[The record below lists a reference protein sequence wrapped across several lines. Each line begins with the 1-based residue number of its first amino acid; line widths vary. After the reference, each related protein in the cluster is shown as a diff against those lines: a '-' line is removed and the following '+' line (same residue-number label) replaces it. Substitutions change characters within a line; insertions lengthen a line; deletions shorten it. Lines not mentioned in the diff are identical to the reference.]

1 MKELDKSKV
10 YDLSELTNDEL
21 KETAK
26 YMQDNHGWKGQVPHT
41 DLFWHEVSGTWLY
54 NKHDKVNNM
63 VNAKELFYTL
73 ENVQVDCRELTEE
86 QIDNLVN
93 VYESNNIPKYKGSY
107 DREYVKG
114 RCNFIMKNYSGCHW
128 FSDKEIKFTTIT
140 YDKFMELFAPQYEVK
155 MIVEAPKEDKPI
167 QYQIG
172 IDAIGI
178 AEKNMTIDE
187 CLAIAR
193 FNITKYSYR
202 KKNQDLE
209 DFKKVIAYANW
220 AIKLLNKK

>member
-10 YDLSELTNDEL
+10 YDLSDLNTDERNKLHEHLCNFQKGLKFISVDEFNILEYKNYNEWVFYYNTRSIKYKYELT
-21 KETAK
+21 
-26 YMQDNHGWKGQVPHT
+26 
-41 DLFWHEVSGTWLY
+41 
-54 NKHDKVNNM
+54 
-63 VNAKELFYTL
+63 NAKELF
-73 ENVQVDCRELTEE
+73 E
-86 QIDNLVN
+86 
-93 VYESNNIPKYKGSY
+93 
-107 DREYVKG
+107 
-114 RCNFIMKNYSGCHW
+114 
-128 FSDKEIKFTTIT
+128 
-140 YDKFMELFAPQYEVK
+140 PQYEVT
-155 MIVEAPKEDKPI
+155 MIAEAPKEDKPI